1 MNCCNDYGDC
11 QQGRNCPVR
20 NVRLVQYNTGF
31 TRLDNFLSAVAY
43 GVAFIGAVGLV
54 FTISWLTWFL
64 WRVYVPA

>member
-11 QQGRNCPVR
+11 QQDHNCPVR

-43 GVAFIGAVGLV
+43 GVAFIGAIGLV
-54 FTISWLTWFL
+54 FMISWLTWFL

>member
-11 QQGRNCPVR
+11 QQDRNCPVR

-43 GVAFIGAVGLV
+43 GVAFIGAIGLV
-54 FTISWLTWFL
+54 FTISWVGWFL